1 MKKKFILI
9 LLPVIAYQII
19 TAIFLKNSYLPTI
32 AQICQ
37 TFSID
42 LSKGNIMLDVFTSI
56 QRVFVGFIC
65 ASILGVSMGMIIGY
79 YKKFKFLRIYIDL
92 LRPIPPI
99 AWIPIA
105 ILIFGLGDLS
115 AYFIVFIGAFFPVFT
130 NTYFGT
136 VSFPTIYKNVSLSF
150 EIKKI
155 NFFLKILFPYC
166 LPYIFS
172 GLKIGMGMAWMSVI
186 AAELIGAQSGLGYF
200 IQINRLLLQ
209 TDNILIGM
217 ILIGLIGFTLQKM
230 IEYLESRI
238 IRWK

>member
-1 MKKKFILI
+1 MRKKIILI
-9 LLPVIAYQII
+9 LLPVFLYQII
-19 TAIFLKNSYLPTI
+19 TAVYLKNSFLPTTF
-32 AQICQ
+32 QIYQ
-37 TFSID
+37 TFLAD

-56 QRVFVGFIC
+56 QRVLVGFIC

-79 YKKFKFLRIYIDL
+79 YNKFKFLKIYIDL

-105 ILIFGLGDLS
+105 ILIFGLGNLS
-115 AYFIVFIGAFFPVFT
+115 AYFIVFMGAFFPIFT

-136 VSFPTIYKNVSLSF
+136 VSFPSIYKNISLSF
-150 EIKKI
+150 EIKRVK
-155 NFFLKILFPYC
+155 FFSKILFPYC
-166 LPYIFS
+166 LPYIFT

-209 TDNILIGM
+209 TGNILIGM
-217 ILIGLIGFTLQKM
+217 ILIGLIGFMLQKM

-238 IRWK
+238 IRW